1 MKANK
6 LINICNHSQ
15 LVGVDFLNA
24 RRDHCQLD
32 QFFHCLEYWSMRD
45 VLIRP
50 TIWPSALL
58 LADVQGTVLVHTISV
73 ETALKQLDELEPED
87 GVEVPCCTSD
97 GCSR

>member
-24 RRDHCQLD
+24 RWDHCQLD
-32 QFFHCLEYWSMRD
+32 QFLHCLEYWLMRD

-50 TIWPSALL
+50 TTWPSALL
-58 LADVQGTVLVHTISV
+58 PADVQGTVLVHTIS
-73 ETALKQLDELEPED
+73 ETVLQQLDELEPED
-87 GVEVPCCTSD
+87 GVEVSCCTLD